1 MTDTVQSPTASGGKR
16 PRFWL
21 FTGIAVALIAIAI
34 LWPLQSVGQVCVM
47 IYPAPPGC
55 FAEEPR
61 WVPLVAIG
69 LVIAALAAQ
78 VAVYATAA
86 RPRTAMIVLIA
97 GTVAIVAIAA
107 AIVALSQTGIW
118 DPYQPPIIID

>member
-1 MTDTVQSPTASGGKR
+1 MTTGSTPTSR
-16 PRFWL
+16 PRLWL
-21 FTGIAVALIAIAI
+21 ILGAALAALGIAI
-34 LWPLQSVGQVCVM
+34 LWPLQEFGRICVM

-55 FAEEPR
+55 GADEPR

-69 LVIAALAAQ
+69 LVVAAVAAQ
-78 VAVYATAA
+78 VVVYFTVGGA
-86 RPRTAMIVLIA
+86 RVPLILLC
-97 GTVAIVAIAA
+97 GAIVVIVGLAA